1 MKGNNKMN
9 NKDRCNKC
17 KFTTLCGHWFN
28 VVLLYKDFYDYDL
41 SPIEK
46 CWVQSSENCE
56 LFEEKC
62 K

>member
-1 MKGNNKMN
+1 MN
-9 NKDRCNKC
+9 DKDRCNKC